1 MELLIIYSFL
11 LLNSLLLADS
21 DLVIKHNLGFTK
33 VVNQLKSKF
42 ELCLKSVDWLVL
54 GLYIL
59 TQYVFTLNAYFR
71 YIDIENLM
79 LEF

>member
-33 VVNQLKSKF
+33 VVNRLKLKF

-59 TQYVFTLNAYFR
+59 TRYVFTLNAYS
-71 YIDIENLM
+71 DT
-79 LEF
+79 